1 MRKPKQSPEA
11 VRKQLNLDE
20 TPDAEFMALLEEAM
34 ASSEVPVVPS
44 GTIDTTVDELLEIC
58 ISGSVGR
65 LLARAREQEGK
76 ALEAVGAAA
85 GVTRAR
91 IQQIENSTN
100 LELATLVKV
109 ASALGYRVGIRL
121 EPVDRTR
128 AALVTE
134 LPSRVG

>member
-1 MRKPKQSPEA
+1 
-11 VRKQLNLDE
+11 
-20 TPDAEFMALLEEAM
+20 
-34 ASSEVPVVPS
+34 VPS
-44 GTIDTTVDELLEIC
+44 GTINTTVDELLEIC

-109 ASALGYRVGIRL
+109 ASALDYRVGIRL